1 MYNSNDKEEII
12 RILQGQ
18 KKKNTS
24 FVHCMR
30 KDKIGL
36 KLISVWPA
44 QLNIH
49 IIKEYKI
56 MLWGDIIN
64 ITCT

>member
-36 KLISVWPA
+36 KLISV
-44 QLNIH
+44 
-49 IIKEYKI
+49 
-56 MLWGDIIN
+56 
-64 ITCT
+64 